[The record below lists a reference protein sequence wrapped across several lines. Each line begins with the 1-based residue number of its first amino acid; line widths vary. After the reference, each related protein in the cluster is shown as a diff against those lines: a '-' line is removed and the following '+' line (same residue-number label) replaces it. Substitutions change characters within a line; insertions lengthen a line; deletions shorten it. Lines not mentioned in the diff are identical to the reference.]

1 MSSTALFHTNAE
13 SARQRSGPLQVDTSL
28 GTVSLWITGDLQS
41 LEAVWGEL
49 QASAPCTGA
58 QTFDWA
64 QAWVRHVLQ
73 PEGREPVIVVG
84 SAADGRTLLLWPFE
98 MVKGAGMRTL
108 HWLGQEH
115 ANYTMGL
122 FAPDAAATFTAADI
136 SHLLRELARATGAV
150 AAILRGQPFIWDGIP
165 KPFAKLPRQPAP
177 SSGYAVRLGD
187 LTALYEH
194 RFSKRS
200 RHTLDRKERKL
211 VGMGSLIYG

>member
-1 MSSTALFHTNAE
+1 M
-13 SARQRSGPLQVDTSL
+13 

-108 HWLGQEH
+108 HRLGQEH

-122 FAPDAAATFTAADI
+122 FAPDAAA
-136 SHLLRELARATGAV
+136 RVQR
-150 AAILRGQPFIWDGIP
+150 
-165 KPFAKLPRQPAP
+165 
-177 SSGYAVRLGD
+177 RLGAD
-187 LTALYEH
+187 RIASSVTSGQ
-194 RFSKRS
+194 RDKR
-200 RHTLDRKERKL
+200 
-211 VGMGSLIYG
+211 